1 MTTDMLIRRH
11 ILPST
16 STPVGV
22 RVQPALAVNR
32 GTTFSGYDSKHR
44 STARDQVYVADA
56 INACQSSSNDSGKKH
71 HDGTVENC
79 STIRFSPDKQQCS
92 TPAGRGRCVPVT
104 TASFLVRRELTS
116 DASFCD
122 KSHCSSRVS
131 RHASINSSSLACFDD
146 RLRKPE
152 KLSSSFLSG
161 GGLGFL
167 RKMSHDSSR
176 TASPN
181 QCCSAN
187 VSTASVRRRSSI
199 RDSFKRLF
207 LNRRFGCSIA
217 VVEMLCVLVCII
229 ISTQADM

>member
-16 STPVGV
+16 STPVGA
-22 RVQPALAVNR
+22 RVQPAVAVNR
-32 GTTFSGYDSKHR
+32 GATFSGYDSKHR
-44 STARDQVYVADA
+44 LSARGQNVGDIVGGG
-56 INACQSSSNDSGKKH
+56 CQSSNDSARKLH
-71 HDGTVENC
+71 RDGMAENC
-79 STIRFSPDKQQCS
+79 PIIRFSPDKQHCS

-104 TASFLVRRELTS
+104 TASFLMRRELTN

-122 KSHCSSRVS
+122 KSRCSTRVS

-152 KLSSSFLSG
+152 KLSGSFLSG

-167 RKMSHDSSR
+167 RKLSRGSDR

-181 QCCSAN
+181 HCGSAN
-187 VSTASVRRRSSI
+187 VSTASVRRRSSL

-207 LNRRFGCSIA
+207 LNRRFGCNI
-217 VVEMLCVLVCII
+217 VDEMLCSLMCNYC
-229 ISTQADM
+229 QHLN